1 MRNGKF
7 TYDALS
13 IRDVAKVG
21 IIGSDKVLYNT
32 VLGRSGYLLSVGNYL
47 TIDSGPR
54 TTKLA

>member
-1 MRNGKF
+1 MRKF
-7 TYDALS
+7 TYDALA

-21 IIGSDKVLYNT
+21 IIGSDKVLYKT